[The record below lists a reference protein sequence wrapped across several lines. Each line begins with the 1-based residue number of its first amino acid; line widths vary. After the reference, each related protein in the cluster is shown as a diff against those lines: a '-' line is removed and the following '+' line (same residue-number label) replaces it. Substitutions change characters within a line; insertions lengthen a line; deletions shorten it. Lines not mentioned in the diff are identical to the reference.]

1 MPTARGFLALAA
13 GPNGKLYAI
22 GGAVAGTAGNNIV
35 NIVEEYDPAT
45 DTWATRAPLPAPRY
59 ALGAAPAG
67 ADGVTNPKHFFWGQG
82 SSPQGTV
89 DALSNDII
97 YHGGSAGPGAIG
109 VEIKPA
115 VYLIYWGPDWVQ
127 GFTVTDANGKT
138 FSSKTLQS
146 YLNSFFSN
154 VGGSASGYVLAIE
167 RLRTF
172 GGDRA

>member
-1 MPTARGFLALAA
+1 LIFLDLRYIRTSARWSGLAQLDCGGTDPMRSARLALAVLALAA
-13 GPNGKLYAI
+13 
-22 GGAVAGTAGNNIV
+22 VA
-35 NIVEEYDPAT
+35 
-45 DTWATRAPLPAPRY
+45 

-138 FSSKTLQS
+138 FSSKTPFPNEFDVALTLFAPQLPITQS
-146 YLNSFFSN
+146 VF
-154 VGGSASGYVLAIE
+154 
-167 RLRTF
+167 R
-172 GGDRA
+172 